1 MPIDLDCPSCG
12 RTLRVDDKY
21 AGRRGTCPACK
32 SPLLIPEDSPLLE
45 ILPEDR
51 RTYDNVI
58 LPSPKPAP
66 PPAPKQDPAEEA
78 EEWRDPRLVRL
89 DRLREEEEAAK
100 RPPWWNRPFLDL
112 FGVKLTPLVMILIPL
127 MLAGVGFWYARSAG
141 QPAKVINASPVFVVE
156 VLHTGDT
163 LKPVGSSTAKSLL
176 GGGFQGMGAS
186 GGSGPVTP
194 YTAPTGKT
202 RTNVF
207 SVGGRDQLVVTQAD
221 PDGDYVLL
229 EIALQQKIINN
240 LGQFSGYD
248 SILKEG
254 EFELR
259 RISDPPGAGTTGRL
273 VSATFDQ
280 PIDLDLAGANTSNY
294 RALFP
299 ASAKPDRVTEDKIPG
314 VVNGEAEYA
323 LSRTQ
328 GTISFTASR
337 SVQGYPAMKGLNATG
352 KLVTTHADKDGPTVT
367 ADYQG
372 GTLNVSWDPGAQAHW
387 TVPKMVEKTRTSPW
401 DRYTFS
407 LLFPRPD
414 TAGKYKLSFAGKDVA
429 TVKLGRAKQPSAPAP
444 SPIASQRPGG
454 PQAASKQSSSPLAYF
469 DVLRDAKS
477 QANGLVSAN
486 NMRQIGIALQTYMD
500 QNNGRF
506 PDTLLQLREVFP
518 QLDQVMENPRTGDRP
533 GFIYEKPP
541 PGSAPSRTPV
551 LYESLNGQKDPDGA
565 VLYGDGSIR

>member
-21 AGRRGTCPACK
+21 AGRRATCPACK
-32 SPLLIPEDSPLLE
+32 SPILIPEDSPVLE

-58 LPSPKPAP
+58 IPSPKPATP
-66 PPAPKQDPAEEA
+66 PPDPQDPADEA
-78 EEWRDPRLVRL
+78 KEWRDPRLVRL

-112 FGVKLTPLVMILIPL
+112 FGIKLTPVVLLLIPL
-127 MLAGVGFWYARSAG
+127 MLAGVGFWYSRSAG
-141 QPAKVINASPVFVVE
+141 QGAKVNFASPVFVVE
-156 VLHTGDT
+156 VLHSGDT
-163 LKPVGSSTAKSLL
+163 LKPIGSSTVKSVLSGGLL
-176 GGGFQGMGAS
+176 SGGG
-186 GGSGPVTP
+186 GGGPVTP
-194 YTAPTGKT
+194 YVAPTGNT
-202 RTNVF
+202 RSNVF
-207 SVGGRDQLVVTQAD
+207 SVGGQDQLVVTQAD

-240 LGQFSGYD
+240 LGQTSGYD
-248 SILKEG
+248 TILKEG

-259 RISDPPGAGTTGRL
+259 RVGDAPGSGTTGRL

-299 ASAKPDRVTEDKIPG
+299 ASSKPDRVTEDKIPG

-323 LSRTQ
+323 LGRTQ
-328 GTISFTASR
+328 GKLNYTASR
-337 SVQGYPAMKGLNATG
+337 PVQGYPAMKGLTATG
-352 KLVTTHADKDGPTVT
+352 TLVTTHADRDGPTVT

-372 GTLNVSWDPGAQAHW
+372 AILNVSWDTGARAHW
-387 TVPKMVEKTRTSPW
+387 TVPKMVEKARNSPW

-414 TAGKYKLSFAGKDVA
+414 TAGKYTLSFAGRDVA
-429 TVKLGRAKQPSAPAP
+429 TVKLNRAKQPSAPAP

-477 QANGLVSAN
+477 QAQVLVSAN
-486 NMRQIGIALQTYMD
+486 NMRQIGIALQTYVD

-506 PDTLLQLREVFP
+506 PDNLLELRSVFP

-541 PGSAPSRTPV
+541 PGSAPGRTPV